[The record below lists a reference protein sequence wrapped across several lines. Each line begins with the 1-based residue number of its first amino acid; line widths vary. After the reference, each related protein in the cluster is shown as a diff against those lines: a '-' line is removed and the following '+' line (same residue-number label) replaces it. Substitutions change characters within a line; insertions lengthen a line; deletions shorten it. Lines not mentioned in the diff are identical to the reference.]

1 MFTNEKLLL
10 TVPET
15 AFALN
20 CSSYKVYM
28 LINDGTLGYKKYG
41 RAFRIS
47 REDVE
52 NYAKSNLRY
61 KQQEKSTKAK

>member
-10 TVPET
+10 SVPET

-28 LINDGTLGYKKYG
+28 LINDGTLGYKIWTCVSYLQ
-41 RAFRIS
+41 RRC
-47 REDVE
+47 RE
-52 NYAKSNLRY
+52 LR
-61 KQQEKSTKAK
+61 KVQFAL